1 MEVLPLELELRY
13 PKDKNGL
20 YRLDRYAIEE
30 IATSALEESSPAN
43 LNIPMPLNV
52 DSFLED
58 YQGLMLKYA
67 YLGLPGKE
75 ILGATVM
82 ANEVELPGLDLMQ
95 HPTVIYATRGTVLIT
110 TELGGVKDRPR
121 QRYTK
126 MHEAAHWM
134 LHSDQKKFLCRQVER
149 YRNKARTTADWR
161 EWQAD
166 ALAAALLMPK
176 AVFHDYAKYA
186 IRRAGAPRDFLEQ
199 GSRVD
204 HRVFNDSIGD
214 IATRFGVSHRAA
226 QIRMIH
232 LGLIRTAPAY

>member
-1 MEVLPLELELRY
+1 MELRY

-20 YRLDRYAIEE
+20 YRLDRCAIEE

-67 YLGLPGKE
+67 YLGLPGNE

-95 HPTVIYATRGTVLIT
+95 RPTVICATRGTVLIT
-110 TELGGVKDRPR
+110 TELGGAKNRPR
-121 QRYTK
+121 RNYTK

-149 YRNKARTTADWR
+149 YGNKQRTTADWR

-166 ALAAALLMPK
+166 ALAAALLMPRD
-176 AVFHDYAKYA
+176 VFYDFAKYA
-186 IRRAGAPRDFLEQ
+186 IHRAGAPRDFLVQ

-204 HRVFNDSIGD
+204 HQVFNDSIGD
-214 IATRFGVSHRAA
+214 IAARFDVSRRAA

-232 LGLIRTAPAY
+232 LGMIKTATAY